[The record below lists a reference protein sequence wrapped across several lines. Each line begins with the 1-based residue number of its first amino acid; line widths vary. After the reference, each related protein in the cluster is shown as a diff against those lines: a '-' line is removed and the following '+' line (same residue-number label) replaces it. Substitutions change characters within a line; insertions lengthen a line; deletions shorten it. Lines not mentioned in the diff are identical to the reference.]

1 MITQSSVYSLP
12 PFKQGQSVILKI
24 KWVGPRG
31 PIDLSGAWIGCT
43 FRLGYD
49 QDAIFTISTDTG
61 DIVHNGDGGE
71 ITITICEDKTALLG
85 GNGLGGKGVFDV
97 KVVFSPCNVD
107 FPISDGRWRCY
118 AASTIDT
125 PA

>member
-12 PFKQGQSVILKI
+12 PFKQGQSVILKVR
-24 KWVGPRG
+24 WVGPDG
-31 PIDLSGAWIGCT
+31 LIGLSGAWIGCT

-49 QDAIFTISTDTG
+49 QDAIFTVSTDTG
-61 DIVHNGDGGE
+61 DIVVAEDGQ
-71 ITITICEDKTALLG
+71 IVITICEDKTALLG
-85 GNGLGGKGVFDV
+85 GDGLGSKGVFDV

-107 FPISDGRWRCY
+107 FPISDGRWRCLP
-118 AASTIDT
+118 ASTTDS